1 MRLIAAGVQVIMAT
15 YRSGA
20 ENYRNNAGS
29 APPAISHPR
38 CDNVQSMDERGRP
51 ADKAPNPAFMQI
63 EGRLVRPLPPEATTV
78 TVRNFWL
85 VQPWVI
91 VTIVIAIMVALVIPG
106 LLMDLNRGF

>member
-1 MRLIAAGVQVIMAT
+1 
-15 YRSGA
+15 
-20 ENYRNNAGS
+20 
-29 APPAISHPR
+29 
-38 CDNVQSMDERGRP
+38 MDEWGRP
-51 ADKAPNPAFMQI
+51 ADEAPSRPADEAPSPAFMQI

-78 TVRNFWL
+78 TARNFWL